1 MLVDLKVFKAAEIER
16 ENYRLY
22 IALNYLCYLGF
33 GAHSL
38 FIPLFFWLGIP
49 ELAIF
54 NIFSSLL
61 WALAYFLNHAAHHRE
76 AIIFAAI
83 ESVVH
88 AALATYFLGWD
99 SGFHY
104 YFMSIILF
112 LFINHKQNI
121 VTIIIE
127 ATLVFAGYIWLY
139 QYTHRPEF
147 VLEAPLAV
155 LDGLLLMNIAVNFT
169 AFGVLGYFFRVA
181 STRAEQQM
189 ELLATTDTLTG
200 LFNRRKM
207 RELIDQEVIR
217 YQRDRKPFLLVIT
230 DIDRFKNFND
240 NYGHDCGDYVLQQV
254 SLLMKSSLRQQDV
267 VSRWGGEEFLIMLP
281 ETEQEGGIQAIEKL
295 RETLANTRYEY
306 KSVQFSVTMT
316 FGVTIYDGSCDIDTC
331 IKHADEMLYA
341 GKRGGRNRV
350 VSTGMTKP

>member
-1 MLVDLKVFKAAEIER
+1 MLVTLGAFRAAEISR
-16 ENYRLY
+16 DNYRLY

-38 FIPLFFWLGIP
+38 FIPLFFWIGVP

-54 NIFSSLL
+54 NIFSALL

-76 AIIFAAI
+76 AVIFAAI

-88 AALATYFLGWD
+88 AALATYYLGWD

-121 VTIIIE
+121 LTIIFE
-127 ATLVFAGYIWLY
+127 ASLVFIGYIWLLN
-139 QYTHRPEF
+139 YTHQADF
-147 VLEAPLAV
+147 VVGAPLAI
-155 LDGLLLMNIAVNFT
+155 LDGLLYMNIAVNFS
-169 AFGVLGYFFRVA
+169 AFGIIGYFFRIA

-207 RELIDQEVIR
+207 LELIGQEVIR
-217 YQRDRKPFLLVIT
+217 YQRDKKLFLLVIT
-230 DIDRFKNFND
+230 DIDHFKKFND
-240 NYGHDCGDYVLQQV
+240 DYGHDCGDYVLQQV
-254 SLLMKSSLRQQDV
+254 SQLMKESLRQQDV
-267 VSRWGGEEFLIMLP
+267 VARWGGEEFLIMLP
-281 ETEQEGGIQAIEKL
+281 ETEMEGGIQAIEKL
-295 RETLANTRYEY
+295 RETLANRVYQYADNT
-306 KSVQFSVTMT
+306 FSVTMT
-316 FGVTIYDGSCDIDTC
+316 FGVTAYDGSCDVDTC
-331 IKHADEMLYA
+331 IKRADEVLYA

-350 VSTGMTKP
+350 VSTLGS